1 MENLRTR
8 SRLNI
13 DLVFFAILLLA
24 GWKYSFGLENWLD
37 IGLADESAYLFRG
50 ASAWRDGLPS
60 AENAPLY
67 ALWYLFLAWLEPNRV
82 ALYYLN
88 YTLLTFLPPLALY
101 VLLRRYAVTPLIS
114 LATAFFL
121 LISAANFLTW
131 PKVNHLALLLIFC
144 VLIGMSFLRCPVRRF
159 TIAAG
164 SALLCAYIRPE
175 FFLAFIILLIA
186 VLGATLLDL
195 KRRQFHNLT
204 FVLVMLIS
212 LGALL
217 LWWGIPVGSGN
228 RSFVAFGQHFALNW
242 LTWTSSDLSPWT
254 DWQAIIAQNFGNSR
268 SAWEAIRSNP
278 VLFIEHVVFNMQ
290 RIPRLLI
297 NAFFVH
303 PALLLPE
310 SLRRYETYVLIVA
323 VIIYLGTTWRNW
335 IAYCKGGYKTYGCEL
350 VIYGCYILPALLA
363 SVVIFPRQ
371 HYMLTWAVLVGTLLA
386 ISIFHKNT
394 QRVEFSL
401 PHLIA
406 GLLVIAIT
414 PSASSFFNSQL
425 QPNKATIQFIA
436 SLDIEQQVQLL
447 EAEGG
452 YHYYLSDNFER
463 VVQYEK
469 EDHFGAFYDE
479 YDINMIVLSEGLQR
493 DSRFRDDQE
502 WHTFLNTYPE
512 MGYTMI
518 EIPKTNRQLLLDQDL
533 LR

>member
-1 MENLRTR
+1 L
-8 SRLNI
+8 
-13 DLVFFAILLLA
+13 
-24 GWKYSFGLENWLD
+24 
-37 IGLADESAYLFRG
+37 
-50 ASAWRDGLPS
+50 
-60 AENAPLY
+60 
-67 ALWYLFLAWLEPNRV
+67 
-82 ALYYLN
+82 
-88 YTLLTFLPPLALY
+88 
-101 VLLRRYAVTPLIS
+101 
-114 LATAFFL
+114 
-121 LISAANFLTW
+121 
-131 PKVNHLALLLIFC
+131 
-144 VLIGMSFLRCPVRRF
+144 
-159 TIAAG
+159 
-164 SALLCAYIRPE
+164 
-175 FFLAFIILLIA
+175 
-186 VLGATLLDL
+186 
-195 KRRQFHNLT
+195 
-204 FVLVMLIS
+204 
-212 LGALL
+212 
-217 LWWGIPVGSGN
+217 
-228 RSFVAFGQHFALNW
+228 
-242 LTWTSSDLSPWT
+242 
-254 DWQAIIAQNFGNSR
+254 
-268 SAWEAIRSNP
+268 
-278 VLFIEHVVFNMQ
+278 
-290 RIPRLLI
+290 
-297 NAFFVH
+297 
-303 PALLLPE
+303 
-310 SLRRYETYVLIVA
+310 
-323 VIIYLGTTWRNW
+323 
-335 IAYCKGGYKTYGCEL
+335 
-350 VIYGCYILPALLA
+350 
-363 SVVIFPRQ
+363 
-371 HYMLTWAVLVGTLLA
+371 LTWAVLVGTLLA